1 MGEILLFVYFFIF
14 VALIE
19 AAFLSAFMKVDYKKY
34 SLFYRYIL
42 KWFYKF
48 DKD

>member
-1 MGEILLFVYFFIF
+1 MAEIGIFIYLFIF
-14 VALIE
+14 LVLIE
-19 AAFLSAFMKVDYKKY
+19 AAFLRLFMEVDYKKY